1 MKKVNMTAVV
11 NGIKSALTKRSPEIL
26 TGIGIAGMVT
36 TTIFAVKA
44 TPKALMLIEDEK
56 RKQNRENL
64 KDSKEKGLEA
74 CRKIE
79 KLKPIEVV
87 KVSWKCYIPAALMC
101 VSSIACL
108 IGASSVHLKRN
119 AALATA
125 YKLSETALT
134 EYKDKVVEVIGE
146 KKASNIREKIVEDK
160 IKNDPVKNS
169 QVIITGGG
177 DTLCYDCLGGRY
189 FKSSMDKIKKAE
201 NEINRLMLRDMYVS
215 LNEFY
220 DELGLDHTTLGDDLG
235 WNMDDGLIEFNFSSH
250 LAEDGTPCLAIDYNV
265 APNYNYSTFC

>member
-1 MKKVNMTAVV
+1 MKTNMTAIVRS
-11 NGIKSALTKRSPEIL
+11 IKTTMVKRSPEIL
-26 TGIGIAGMVT
+26 TGIGIAGMIT
-36 TTIFAVKA
+36 TTVLAVKA
-44 TPKALMLIEDEK
+44 TPKAYLIIEDEK
-56 RKQNRENL
+56 TV
-64 KDSKEKGLEA
+64 KED
-74 CRKIE
+74 
-79 KLKPIEVV
+79 KLTPLEVV
-87 KVSWKCYIPAALMC
+87 KCTWTCYIPAALTC
-101 VSSIACL
+101 AASVACL
-108 IGASSVHLKRN
+108 IGASSVNLKRN

-125 YKLSETALT
+125 YQLSTTALN
-134 EYKDKVVEVIGE
+134 EYKNKVVEVIGE
-146 KKASNIREKIVEDK
+146 KRANDIREKVVEDK
-160 IKNDPVKNS
+160 IKNNQTGNS

-250 LAEDGTPCLAIDYNV
+250 LTEDGTPCLAIDYNV
-265 APNYNYSTFC
+265 APNYNYSSFC